1 MLVSR
6 KLEDNLQIVQDKIKF
21 ERDLVIDL
29 LDINGRDA
37 VFISKK
43 GIDYSVVKFIK
54 NYFGNVTGFER
65 VNFTQSL
72 EPAKK
77 LDLKKSFNISDINTY
92 LNENK
97 AVLMLDG
104 VPHMYGIGV
113 DNSIIANCYI
123 DFNKFY

>member
-6 KLEDNLQIVQDKIKF
+6 KLDENLKIIQDKIKF
-21 ERDLVIDL
+21 ERNLVIDL
-29 LDINGRDA
+29 LDINGREA

-43 GIDYSVVKFIK
+43 GIDYNVIKFIK

-65 VNFTQSL
+65 VDFTQSL

-77 LDLKKSFNISDINTY
+77 LDLKKSFDINDVNTY

-97 AVLMLDG
+97 AVLILDG

-113 DNSIIANCYI
+113 DNSNLSNSYI
-123 DFNKFY
+123 NYNNFY